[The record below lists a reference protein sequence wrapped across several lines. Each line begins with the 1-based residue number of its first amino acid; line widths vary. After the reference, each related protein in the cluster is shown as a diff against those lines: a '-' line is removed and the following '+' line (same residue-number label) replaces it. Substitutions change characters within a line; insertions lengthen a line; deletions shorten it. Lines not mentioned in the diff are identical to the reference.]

1 MAEGLILGVLD
12 QLNPQLNLTP
22 DNITVGRDTGKD
34 QFAQHVDALG
44 KFNLLDEFV
53 LVLDGDARE
62 VLPQITQAAARYN
75 RIVTPLF
82 LPGNTPPE
90 DWIYRTLEN
99 HASEYAQSLGAP
111 NLATLLAN
119 LRQQFDNASDKP
131 TSIIKVRYATLAD
144 SLQRSPG
151 DIARLVG
158 RTEAVRGSLK
168 VFTDEL
174 HQAISD
180 WRSRASS

>member
-1 MAEGLILGVLD
+1 MES
-12 QLNPQLNLTP
+12 
-22 DNITVGRDTGKD
+22 
-34 QFAQHVDALG
+34 
-44 KFNLLDEFV
+44 
-53 LVLDGDARE
+53 
-62 VLPQITQAAARYN
+62 
-75 RIVTPLF
+75 
-82 LPGNTPPE
+82 
-90 DWIYRTLEN
+90 